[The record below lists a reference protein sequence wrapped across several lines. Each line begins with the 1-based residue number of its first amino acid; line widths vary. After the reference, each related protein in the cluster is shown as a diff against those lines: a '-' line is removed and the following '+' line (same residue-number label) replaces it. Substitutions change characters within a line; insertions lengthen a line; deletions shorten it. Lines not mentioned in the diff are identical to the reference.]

1 LHKIHLPEWAVE
13 RGRHLNHFSRIEPP
27 HTALIA
33 VDLQNAFMLPGEV
46 FGNPHAC
53 DIVPNVNRVADTLR
67 RCDGKVIWTRQTI
80 SEVAPRAY
88 PQWQFDERLDFVRQA
103 KRALTEGAPGHAL
116 HPGVRVEAA
125 DRVLNKYRYS
135 AFARHSSDLDGILQ
149 EQGIDTLIIAGTL
162 TNCCC
167 ESTARDAN
175 MLGYKVLFLSDAT
188 AAVTDEEHNAA
199 LLNLRIMFADV
210 RTTEEVLHLLESASA
225 A

>member
-1 LHKIHLPEWAVE
+1 MHKISIPAWAIE
-13 RGRHLNHFSRIEPP
+13 RGRRLNHFSRIDPL

-53 DIVPNVNRVADTLR
+53 DIVPNVNRVADALR
-67 RCDGKVIWTRQTI
+67 RRGGTVIWTRQTI
-80 SEVAPRAY
+80 SEAAPRAC

-103 KRALTEGAPGHAL
+103 KRALTDGAPGHAL
-116 HPGVRVEAA
+116 HLGLQVESA
-125 DRVLNKYRYS
+125 DRILNKYRYS
-135 AFARHSSDLDGILQ
+135 AFARHSSGLDEILQ
-149 EQGIDTLIIAGTL
+149 EQGIETLIITGTL

-210 RTTEEVLHLLESASA
+210 CTAEEALRLIESAPA